1 MSTPIVPSI
10 TDEQLKDLESFASDS
25 KLNIYRPMGWAH
37 SVRCGN
43 HLQTDHE
50 YLSAASP
57 DVMLALIARLR
68 AAEKDA
74 GRYRWLRDE
83 ERFPDGEMFGQLIVG
98 ESEGEDCYFG
108 DQLDSVI
115 DLHMVQQP

>member
-1 MSTPIVPSI
+1 MTTPIVPSI
-10 TDEQLKDLESFASDS
+10 TDEQLADLEAFASDS

-50 YLSAASP
+50 YLSAVSP

-74 GRYRWLRDE
+74 ARYRFLCD
-83 ERFPDGEMFGQLIVG
+83 PGDAD
-98 ESEGEDCYFG
+98 EDCLAHAINTLNAWADKSEI
-108 DQLDSVI
+108 DQAVDAAMEQSK
-115 DLHMVQQP
+115 